1 MKILQTTF
9 LYGIRKGQG
18 PSSPQIPSCFQ
29 SPSYSQCSKGGSP
42 VYSAKSYLQKRSR
55 PLAVARCGRG
65 VSVLAVLLGLTASVL
80 ALPGLVM
87 AASLQ
92 VSPTTIEVN
101 APGATSSVSLVNP
114 TPQQIS
120 VQVRV
125 FKWSQVNG
133 QEKLEPTNDLVAS
146 PPFVTLPPSAN
157 YAVRLVRTAG
167 RPVAGEESYRL
178 VIDELPQ
185 PGRLKAGAI
194 TLLLRQSLPVFFEGP
209 DMRPP
214 QVSWSY
220 SKQGGKLLVT
230 AKNDGDRRMRIGS
243 LSLSNGKGSTV
254 SFGNGLVGYSL
265 GRSVMTWV
273 LSGRKANL
281 SVGGTATLNGQ
292 SDLGPINA
300 KAEPQG
306 H

>member
-1 MKILQTTF
+1 MKILRTTV
-9 LYGIRKGQG
+9 LNSIRNGL
-18 PSSPQIPSCFQ
+18 
-29 SPSYSQCSKGGSP
+29 SPSISQSSKRRP
-42 VYSAKSYLQKRSR
+42 NTLFATVDRNKRSF
-55 PLAVARCGRG
+55 PLTAARGWR
-65 VSVLAVLLGLTASVL
+65 SASLLAALLGLTIPVL
-80 ALPGLVM
+80 AMSGRVM

-133 QEKLEPTNDLVAS
+133 QERLEPTNDLVAS

-167 RPVAGEESYRL
+167 RPVVGEESYRL

-194 TLLLRQSLPVFFEGP
+194 TLLLRQSLPVFFEGTE
-209 DMRPP
+209 MRPP

-220 SKQGGKLLVT
+220 AKQGGKLLVT

-243 LSLSNGKGSTV
+243 LSMSNGKGSTV

-281 SVGGTATLNGQ
+281 SVGGTATLSGQ

>member
-1 MKILQTTF
+1 MKILRTTF
-9 LYGIRKGQG
+9 LNGIRDAL
-18 PSSPQIPSCFQ
+18 SPFGLRS
-29 SPSYSQCSKGGSP
+29 SYSGFALWFATAYGQKKSLMLA
-42 VYSAKSYLQKRSR
+42 SARGRLR
-55 PLAVARCGRG
+55 VAR
-65 VSVLAVLLGLTASVL
+65 LACLLGLTVPVL
-80 ALPGLVM
+80 AVPELAM

-167 RPVAGEESYRL
+167 RPVSGEESYRL

-209 DMRPP
+209 DMRPA

-273 LSGRKANL
+273 LSGRKANI
-281 SVGGTATLNGQ
+281 SVSGTANVSGQ

>member
-1 MKILQTTF
+1 MNTLEMTF
-9 LYGIRKGQG
+9 LKGVRNELAT
-18 PSSPQIPSCFQ
+18 CL
-29 SPSYSQCSKGGSP
+29 
-42 VYSAKSYLQKRSR
+42 KSR
-55 PLAVARCGRG
+55 GRG
-65 VSVLAVLLGLTASVL
+65 ERIPQFSALEALKYRHWTLPFSANFSAAARICGFAVLIGLAAPTVAI
-80 ALPGLVM
+80 

-114 TPQQIS
+114 TPQPIS

-125 FKWSQVNG
+125 FKWTQTNG
-133 QEKLEPTNDLVAS
+133 QERLEPTNDLVAS

-157 YAVRLVRTAG
+157 YAVRLVRTAT
-167 RPVAGEESYRL
+167 RPVQGEETYRL

-194 TLLLRQSLPVFFEGP
+194 TLLLRQSLPVFFEAP
-209 DMRPP
+209 DMRPA

-220 SKQGGKLLVT
+220 AKQGGKLLVT

-243 LSLSNGKGSTV
+243 FNMSNGKGGSA
-254 SFGNGLVGYSL
+254 SFGGGLLGYSL
-265 GRSVMTWV
+265 GRSVMTWAV
-273 LSGRKANL
+273 PTKNANFSASGAITI
-281 SVGGTATLNGQ
+281 SGQ